1 MEKEIEY
8 RVKGNLNSYTGEE
21 REAITE
27 YWTKGEGLV
36 HIQEWLS
43 MGLKDSQVA
52 NNIGISRFTLI
63 GWKKKFPELDEL
75 FKRERKVSALELI
88 NATFKSA
95 KGYYVEEEV
104 IDVKGNVHT
113 VKKWVNPNATSQI
126 FLLKN
131 WMKETY
137 RDKHDVAVEGAI
149 PIVLKGED
157 ELKD

>member
-1 MEKEIEY
+1 MEKEIKN
-8 RVKGNLNSYTGEE
+8 RVVGKLSSYSDEE

-36 HIQEWLS
+36 QIQEWLS
-43 MGLKDSQVA
+43 DGLGDTQIA
-52 NNIGISRFTLI
+52 NNIGIGRKTLYE
-63 GWKKKFPELDEL
+63 WKKKTPELDEL

-131 WMKETY
+131 WMKEEY
-137 RDKHDVAVEGAI
+137 RDKHEMNVTGAI
-149 PIVLKGED
+149 PIVLKGEN

>member
-1 MEKEIEY
+1 MEKEIKN
-8 RVKGNLNSYTGEE
+8 RVIGKLRSYPNAE

-27 YWTKGEGLV
+27 YWTTGEGLV
-36 HIQEWLS
+36 QIQEWLS
-43 MGLKDSQVA
+43 QGLGDVQIA
-52 NNIGISRFTLI
+52 NNIGIARSSLWE
-63 GWKKKFPELDEL
+63 WKKKYPELMEL
-75 FKRERKVSALELI
+75 FKRERKVSALELV

-95 KGYYVEEEV
+95 KGYYVDEEV